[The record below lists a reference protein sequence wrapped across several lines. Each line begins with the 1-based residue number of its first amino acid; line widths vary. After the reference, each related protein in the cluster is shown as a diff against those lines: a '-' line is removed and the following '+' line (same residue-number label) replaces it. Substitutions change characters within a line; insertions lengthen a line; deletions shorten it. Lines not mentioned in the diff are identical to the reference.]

1 MGALSGKLRDWDSS
15 VAVDFDSAVAGTSA
29 SSQVRKTAVQLSIA
43 KAAGKEAASMLWD
56 IATYYE
62 TISPATLAEA
72 IVKRNMPPTPTVLSV
87 WGRGAPRVITLKGWY
102 SVDIILPG
110 RSAATGCQSS
120 TSIARAIVG
129 PPLEAAAVEGGN
141 GLTQSVHVDDVAQEA
156 TCSETFSPD
165 QGLFSPASFRG
176 RDS

>member
-72 IVKRNMPPTPTVLSV
+72 IVKRNMPPHSYGPVGVGT
-87 WGRGAPRVITLKGWY
+87 
-102 SVDIILPG
+102 
-110 RSAATGCQSS
+110 RSS
-120 TSIARAIVG
+120 
-129 PPLEAAAVEGGN
+129 
-141 GLTQSVHVDDVAQEA
+141 
-156 TCSETFSPD
+156 
-165 QGLFSPASFRG
+165 
-176 RDS
+176 